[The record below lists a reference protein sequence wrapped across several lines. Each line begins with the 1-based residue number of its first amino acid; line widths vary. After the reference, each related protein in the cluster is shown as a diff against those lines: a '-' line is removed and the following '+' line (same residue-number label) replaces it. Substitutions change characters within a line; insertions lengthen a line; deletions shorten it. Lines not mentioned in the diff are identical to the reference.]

1 MDQVKGRKDAA
12 RRDAKPWEN
21 FGQQD
26 TDPYREDV
34 GKLGGAVRTELSK
47 PGGDMEAGRF
57 PESVSILQQHAFMKL
72 SRQFE
77 PRQDH
82 FQRADQ
88 YLRANPWQ
96 GAHCVEPV
104 Q

>member
-34 GKLGGAVRTELSK
+34 GKLRGAVRTELSK
-47 PGGDMEAGRF
+47 LQEETGKQAG
-57 PESVSILQQHAFMKL
+57 S
-72 SRQFE
+72 QFCHHSSTAE
-77 PRQDH
+77 VHD
-82 FQRADQ
+82 A
-88 YLRANPWQ
+88 
-96 GAHCVEPV
+96 
-104 Q
+104 